1 MIKQI
6 LFDCGG
12 VFVDVRFREL
22 FEEITGDS
30 AFAADVMKRFFAAD
44 SPWHL
49 YDRGDYKRDEIG
61 KLMREYM
68 LDIPEMVFDTFL
80 EKWPYALP
88 LFPEME
94 DIVDRLHEAG
104 YPCYLLSN
112 FSEQFDDF
120 APSCPPLAKMDGL
133 AISSRMG
140 LIKPHADIFMETA
153 RRFHFKPEETL
164 FVDDTLVNIE
174 GAQKCGYQTH
184 HFSTPEKFFVF
195 LAENGIL
202 PNNK

>member
-12 VFVDVRFREL
+12 VFVDVRYREL
-22 FEEITGDS
+22 FEEITGDT
-30 AFAADVMKRFFAAD
+30 AFAEDIMKRFWAEG

-49 YDRGDYKRDEIG
+49 YDRGDYKKSEISG
-61 KLMREYM
+61 LMRKF
-68 LDIPEMVFDTFL
+68 LPDIPMEVFDAFL

-120 APSCPPLAKMDGL
+120 APSCPPLKKMDGL
-133 AISSRMG
+133 AISSKMG
-140 LIKPHADIFMETA
+140 MIKPHADIFMEAA
-153 RRFHFKPEETL
+153 RRFDFKPEETL

-184 HFSTPEKFFVF
+184 HFSTPQRFFAF
-195 LAENGIL
+195 LDEQGIL
-202 PNNK
+202 PIK

>member
-12 VFVDVRFREL
+12 VFVDVRYREL
-22 FEEITGDS
+22 FEEITGDPE
-30 AFAADVMKRFFAAD
+30 FAADIMKRFWAEG

-49 YDRGDYKRDEIG
+49 YDRGDFKKSEISAQMQ
-61 KLMREYM
+61 KFLP
-68 LDIPEMVFDTFL
+68 DIPAKVFDEFL

-88 LFPEME
+88 LFPEMA

-104 YPCYLLSN
+104 YKCYLLSN

-120 APSCPPLAKMDGL
+120 APSCPPLEKMDGL
-133 AISSRMG
+133 AISSKIGM
-140 LIKPHADIFMETA
+140 IKPYADIFMEAA
-153 RRFHFKPEETL
+153 RRFDFKPEETL

-184 HFSTPEKFFVF
+184 HFSTPQNFFAF
-195 LAENGIL
+195 LDKEGIL
-202 PNNK
+202 PIK